1 MDRKFSVA
9 IATLMLA
16 AISACDRHAD
26 VPASAAATAPV
37 AAAAPA
43 VAASPAEQAQ
53 VEALAFIVAI
63 DEQEIAA
70 AEQARGKKIDARIR
84 AYADLLHE
92 EHSANLDQ
100 THALADAARLTLK
113 DDADVAALRTRGQAD
128 LERMAALDD
137 DEYAQAYL
145 AAMADGH
152 AEAIAL
158 IDERLLPAA
167 TRPELR
173 QHLAATRSHVEQH
186 GQSAKQLQTEIPA
199 TPKPRPKA
207 RPTTVAE
214 PAVAPTPAVSPTPD
228 SPMPEP
234 PISEPPAAPPAAET
248 QAPAGSG

>member
-1 MDRKFSVA
+1 MVRKFSIA

-16 AISACDRHAD
+16 ALSACDRHAD
-26 VPASAAATAPV
+26 VPASTTPMAP

-43 VAASPAEQAQ
+43 VEASPSEQAQ
-53 VEALAFIVAI
+53 VEAMAFIVAI

-70 AEQARGKKIDARIR
+70 AEQARGKQIDPRIR

-100 THALADAARLTLK
+100 THALADAARLTLQ

-137 DEYAQAYL
+137 DDYAQAYL

-152 AEAIAL
+152 AQALVL
-158 IDERLLPAA
+158 IDQRLLPAA
-167 TRPELR
+167 VRPELR
-173 QHLAATRSHVEQH
+173 QHLTATRSHVDQH
-186 GQSAKQLQTEIPA
+186 WQSAKQLQAEIPA

-207 RPTTVAE
+207 RPATVAE
-214 PAVAPTPAVSPTPD
+214 PAVAPTPTASPTPE
-228 SPMPEP
+228 SPVSEP
-234 PISEPPAAPPAAET
+234 PVSEAPVSEPPAA
-248 QAPAGSG
+248 G